1 MIRERYY
8 RQRCQGWSLSETVD
22 RGGWREMLWTGVLKA
37 MIKEQW
43 QTEMVREEWGPGGS
57 QGVEPEDISVK
68 DDQREK
74 R

>member
-37 MIKEQW
+37 MIKDSSGRQRWSERSGGQ
-43 QTEMVREEWGPGGS
+43 EEIGRAH
-57 QGVEPEDISVK
+57 V
-68 DDQREK
+68 
-74 R
+74 

>member
-1 MIRERYY
+1 M
-8 RQRCQGWSLSETVD
+8 D
-22 RGGWREMLWTGVLKA
+22 RGVKGNDQRQ
-37 MIKEQW
+37 QW

-57 QGVEPEDISVK
+57 QGEEPADLSVK

>member
-1 MIRERYY
+1 
-8 RQRCQGWSLSETVD
+8 
-22 RGGWREMLWTGVLKA
+22 MLWTGVLKA

-57 QGVEPEDISVK
+57 QGEEPEDISVK